1 MKNELTIT
9 AYVGKEDR
17 IKKGTTQNGQHFISF
32 PIAEKLKEQGKYQYY
47 DCTMWQSQE
56 EWATNTYNRV
66 LGAKEICLKGQ
77 LSTQEGKDGKTYL
90 KITVKDILL
99 TTPRGEVV
107 QPSNATSEPQA
118 WYATTPSSDDDL
130 PF

>member
-1 MKNELTIT
+1 MKNQITIT

-17 IKKGTTQNGQHFISF
+17 IKKAVTQNGKHYVSF

-47 DCTMWQSQE
+47 DCTFWQSQE

-66 LGAKEICLKGQ
+66 LSSQMISLIGE

-90 KITVKDILL
+90 KINVKDILL
-99 TTPRGEVV
+99 TTPRGQQA
-107 QPSNATSEPQA
+107 QPTNATSEPQA
-118 WYATTPSSDDDL
+118 GYANNEADDDL